1 MINFNPHAS
10 CEARRA
16 DLAREIKEAV
26 DNLTDENA
34 VKVLEIVQTFLRI
47 QRVQRLRRR
56 SST

>member
-1 MINFNPHAS
+1 MIKRS
-10 CEARRA
+10 EIVE
-16 DLAREIKEAV
+16 EIKEAV

>member
-1 MINFNPHAS
+1 MINRS
-10 CEARRA
+10 DIIE
-16 DLAREIKEAV
+16 EIKEAV

>member
-1 MINFNPHAS
+1 MNRSDIA
-10 CEARRA
+10 E
-16 DLAREIKEAV
+16 EIKEAV

-34 VKVLEIVQTFLRI
+34 VKVLEIVQAFLRI

>member
-1 MINFNPHAS
+1 MNRSDIV
-10 CEARRA
+10 E
-16 DLAREIKEAV
+16 EIKEAV